1 MSTSQEILS
10 RNLKALR
17 KEKKLYQ
24 RDIAERSGILASTY
38 SRIETME
45 VAPNLQSIDKIAMA
59 LEVPVSELFQTK
71 ELTDLSLIQKL
82 EAINALS
89 EYNRNV
95 LEIMMES
102 IIAKDKLEKAQE
114 YKRKAR
120 LQELER
126 IREK

>member
-102 IIAKDKLEKAQE
+102 IIAKDKLEKA
-114 YKRKAR
+114 
-120 LQELER
+120 
-126 IREK
+126 